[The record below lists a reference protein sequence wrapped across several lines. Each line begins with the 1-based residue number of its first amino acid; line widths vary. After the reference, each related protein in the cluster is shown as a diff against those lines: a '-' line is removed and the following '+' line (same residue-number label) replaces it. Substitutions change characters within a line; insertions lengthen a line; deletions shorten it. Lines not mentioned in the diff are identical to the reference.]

1 MKMASTTAVALAL
14 AAARIRFLP
23 GAFAFVT
30 PVVGG
35 TNRATWAVASTRAQQ
50 QQDPLPPWDET
61 SNPIATVREM
71 LAAPD
76 APEGTANRFDGVGGS
91 SGGIWRS
98 RVYGLLPATVI
109 DAREGTKWMTKEE
122 AAGNLYQ
129 DWLESTIQVVGE
141 KAVSNLGTQH
151 EVHTIVRR
159 VYGEALSPKAILRLQ
174 PLLEASLGRLVLRWE
189 ELAETGQ
196 QKLTMQDDLRRFS
209 LESIA
214 GAFFGD
220 YATPRF
226 IEDTGRLLPIL
237 SQGLISIPF
246 RFPPPLNKL
255 PMLGFGLSMDARE
268 ELKGV
273 IRDALHRRRADLAS
287 GEGTSKNPGVL
298 DSFFDLQDQQQMG
311 AEGALDGSFSFDDDF
326 IIDNGVVALF
336 GGIDTTS
343 VTLTRMLQLLG
354 TSEDGKEIMDQ
365 LIDELNNDATSGDI
379 ALEGGA
385 ASSVGTL
392 ESLPLLEALVLEST
406 RLYPAIAGLFRK
418 ARKDFS
424 YNGYLIPEG
433 QTINWNLIHGSRAE
447 KLYPEPEKFCPFRFL
462 HGDEKKDADSAASP
476 GTGARSPGQPIPPM
490 WGFGKH
496 MCPGRDLAKLEMVLF
511 MKTFLAEFDFEVMEG
526 QSFKSTLPTG
536 GPKDKLRIILKAKP
550 ATAATT
556 VPRTKSIVTS

>member
-14 AAARIRFLP
+14 AASRIHFLP

-30 PVVGG
+30 PAVGG
-35 TNRATWAVASTRAQQ
+35 TNRAAWAVASTPVQQ

-61 SNPIATVREM
+61 SNLIATVHEM

-76 APEGTANRFDGVGGS
+76 APEDTPNRFDGVGGS

-122 AAGNLYQ
+122 AARNLYQ
-129 DWLESTIQVVGE
+129 AWLESTIQVVAGE

-159 VYGEALSPKAILRLQ
+159 VYGEALSPKAVLRLQ

-196 QKLTMQDDLRRFS
+196 QELTMQDDLRRFS

-226 IEDTGRLLPIL
+226 VEDTGRLLPIL
-237 SQGLISIPF
+237 SQGLVSIPI
-246 RFPPPLNKL
+246 RFPPPLNRL

-273 IRDALHRRRADLAS
+273 IRDALYRRRVDLAS
-287 GEGTSKNPGVL
+287 GEGTSRNPGVL
-298 DSFFDLQDQQQMG
+298 DSFFDLQDQYQMG

-326 IIDNGVVALF
+326 IIDNGVVAIF

-343 VTLTRMLQLLG
+343 VNLTRMLQLLG
-354 TSEDGKEIMDQ
+354 AAEDGKEVMDQ
-365 LIDELNNDATSGDI
+365 VIDELNNDATSGNI
-379 ALEGGA
+379 ALEGDA
-385 ASSVGTL
+385 AGSVGTL
-392 ESLPLLEALVLEST
+392 ESLPLLKALVSSQLGFIPPSRDCSERLVRTSATTDTSSRRGRLST
-406 RLYPAIAGLFRK
+406 GTSSTGHAPRSSTPNRKRSVRSVSCTEAKVRVQTARLRLVLVPG
-418 ARKDFS
+418 
-424 YNGYLIPEG
+424 P
-433 QTINWNLIHGSRAE
+433 QGSRS
-447 KLYPEPEKFCPFRFL
+447 LRC
-462 HGDEKKDADSAASP
+462 GAS
-476 GTGARSPGQPIPPM
+476 G
-490 WGFGKH
+490 
-496 MCPGRDLAKLEMVLF
+496 
-511 MKTFLAEFDFEVMEG
+511 
-526 QSFKSTLPTG
+526 STC
-536 GPKDKLRIILKAKP
+536 AP
-550 ATAATT
+550 A
-556 VPRTKSIVTS
+556 VT

>member
-1 MKMASTTAVALAL
+1 MKMASTTPVVLAL
-14 AAARIRFLP
+14 AAARIHFLP
-23 GAFAFVT
+23 GSFAFVT
-30 PVVGG
+30 PAVGG
-35 TNRATWAVASTRAQQ
+35 SNRATWAVASTRAQQ
-50 QQDPLPPWDET
+50 QDPLPPWEET
-61 SNPIATVREM
+61 SNPIATAREM

-76 APEGTANRFDGVGGS
+76 APEDTPNRFDGVGGS

-109 DAREGTKWMTKEE
+109 DARDSTKWMTKEE
-122 AAGNLYQ
+122 AAGNMCE

-159 VYGEALSPKAILRLQ
+159 VYGEALSPKAVLRLQ

-196 QKLTMQDDLRRFS
+196 QELAMQDDLRRFS

-237 SQGLISIPF
+237 SQGLVSIPF
-246 RFPPPLNKL
+246 RFPPPLNRL

-273 IRDALHRRRADLAS
+273 IRDALHRRRVDLAS
-287 GEGTSKNPGVL
+287 GQGTNKNPGVL
-298 DSFFDLQDQQQMG
+298 DSFFDLQDQQQIG
-311 AEGALDGSFSFDDDF
+311 ADGALDGSFSFDDDF

-354 TSEDGKEIMDQ
+354 TAEDGKEVMDQ

-385 ASSVGTL
+385 AGSVGTL
-392 ESLPLLEALVLEST
+392 ESLPLLDALVLEST

-433 QTINWNLIHGSRAE
+433 ETINWNLIHGRREALPRTG
-447 KLYPEPEKFCPFRFL
+447 KVLPVPFPAWRRKE
-462 HGDEKKDADSAASP
+462 GY
-476 GTGARSPGQPIPPM
+476 RQ
-490 WGFGKH
+490 FG
-496 MCPGRDLAKLEMVLF
+496 LAWYWC
-511 MKTFLAEFDFEVMEG
+511 
-526 QSFKSTLPTG
+526 Q
-536 GPKDKLRIILKAKP
+536 
-550 ATAATT
+550 
-556 VPRTKSIVTS
+556 VPRAADPSDVGLREAHVPRP